1 MEKERSG
8 LPNIDWGY
16 KRLVQEWSEL
26 SLRLDLSN
34 RDINH
39 RLGYF
44 KQKYIEVRLLY
55 LKKII
60 DSPAIQKEYDA
71 LHDAF
76 LEKRRLEK
84 ESQDEIEKKRKEEY
98 WEALRKKVK
107 MEAEEHVRKHQSELL
122 NKKNLRVETNNDI
135 EKKKI
140 ESDPVIFIG
149 LEGVVTSL
157 KTRMFQRTFD
167 PDAISLIAR
176 LARKTGAKL
185 LLMSPMVQTWPGGAK
200 VLQQNLIAEGWSAD
214 LWHSEILLP
223 VSGTAIWQELATWLA
238 RRNCDDLSALV
249 IGPDGN
255 RYPGKLSGDVGD
267 FYTFPADGFTQWD
280 YFEILSMLG
289 LSDDDVVPPPTRPAS
304 GFQTTPGK
312 WRGRK
317 ITGASPVRTT
327 HVQPSFPRPS

>member
-16 KRLVQEWSEL
+16 ERLVLEWAEL
-26 SLRLDLSN
+26 NSRLDLSN

-39 RLGYF
+39 RLGYL
-44 KQKYIEVRLLY
+44 KQTYMKFRLLY
-55 LKKII
+55 VKKLI
-60 DSPAIQKEYDA
+60 DSPTIQKEY
-71 LHDAF
+71 HYIHNAF
-76 LEKRRLEK
+76 LEKCRLEK
-84 ESQDEIEKKRKEEY
+84 EAQEEIEKKREKEY
-98 WEALRKKVK
+98 WEALGRKSKREEEERVRRHQL
-107 MEAEEHVRKHQSELL
+107 EAL
-122 NKKNLRVETNNDI
+122 NKRNLRFGSNNDI
-135 EKKKI
+135 EERKI
-140 ESDPVIFIG
+140 EPDPVIFIG

-157 KTRMFQRTFD
+157 KTRMFQRSFD

-176 LARKTGAKL
+176 LARKTGARL
-185 LLMSPMVQTWPGGAK
+185 LLMSPMTQTWPGGAK
-200 VLQQNLIAEGWSAD
+200 VLQQNLIAAGWSAD
-214 LWHSEILLP
+214 LWHSEMLLP

-238 RRNCDDLSALV
+238 RRNCDELSALV
-249 IGPDGN
+249 IAPDGD

-304 GFQTTPGK
+304 GFQTTPSK

-317 ITGASPVRTT
+317 ITRASPVRTT
-327 HVQPSFPRPS
+327 QVQPSFPRPS